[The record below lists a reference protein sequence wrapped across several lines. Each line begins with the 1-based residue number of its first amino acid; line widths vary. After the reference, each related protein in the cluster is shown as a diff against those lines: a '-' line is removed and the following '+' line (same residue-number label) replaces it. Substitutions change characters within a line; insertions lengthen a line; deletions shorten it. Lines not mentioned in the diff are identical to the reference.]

1 MVAIVAI
8 YLLLLLLLLL
18 LSFLSSLLISEP
30 LDVLLAQ
37 VGASR
42 DRAARA
48 RAEAETVFDE
58 FKAALSA
65 DGRTLNKWKK

>member
-42 DRAARA
+42 DRAAQTRT
-48 RAEAETVFDE
+48 EAETVQGE
-58 FKAALSA
+58 FKFISRYA
-65 DGRTLNKWKK
+65 R